1 VLFIACMNVGNLLVA
16 RGMGRQRE
24 IAVRFALGAG
34 RARVLRQL
42 MTENL
47 VLGVLGGAAGVL
59 VGYASNRLLAAAIP
73 MMPFG
78 VSVR

>member
-1 VLFIACMNVGNLLVA
+1 MNVGNLLVA

-24 IAVRFALGAG
+24 IAVRYALGAG

-47 VLGVLGGAAGVL
+47 VLGLLGGATGIF
-59 VGYASNRLLAAAIP
+59 VGYVTWVQFYPLLRGDLQRLTE
-73 MMPFG
+73 
-78 VSVR
+78 SR